1 MMAYPLEKD
10 KGRSFALFWC
20 LFQVSPITVTGFT
33 NASDGYAKGGRLT
46 RQSGTLVGAAIAL
59 GIQHNSTLPTVG
71 TGVYLTFMIIM
82 LTAIVT
88 SWLILPPRQSKLFNP
103 ISGGNDG

>member
-20 LFQVSPITVTGFT
+20 LFQVCHLHPHERQL
-33 NASDGYAKGGRLT
+33 AEPDG
-46 RQSGTLVGAAIAL
+46 QSGTLVGAAIAL
-59 GIQHNSTLPTVG
+59 GIQFNSTLPTVG
-71 TGVYLTFMIIM
+71 TGVYVAFVCIM

-88 SWLILPPRQSKLFNP
+88 SWLILPPSVSTRLSFGRVELT
-103 ISGGNDG
+103 